1 MPRDYY
7 EVLGVDRSAGDGEI
21 KRAFRRLARDL
32 HPDVNRHDP
41 QAEEKFKEAAEAY
54 EVLSDPERRRTYD
67 AFGHEGLRSGGWAPR
82 SEAFGSFEDVLS
94 AFFGRGDPLF
104 GELFGFGRPGPASG
118 GDIGVSVELT
128 LPEVRTGARREVT
141 FDAVSVCERCR
152 GNGAEPGTPIR
163 TCETCGGSGQ
173 LREVART
180 AFGQM
185 MRTAP
190 CPTCGGDGR
199 VPESPCEECDGEGR
213 RVRSRTWEV
222 EVPPGIESGQ
232 RIRIAG
238 AGHAGEAGGRAGDLF
253 VEVTVAADPRFE
265 RHGEDLV
272 SVAEV
277 PATRAMLGG
286 AITVPTLDG
295 DREVEVPP
303 GAQPGERIVLGG
315 LGLPS
320 LRGTA
325 RGDQHVLIDV
335 IVPTALDQEQREL
348 ADRLDA
354 SLGAGNLERERRD
367 AGAGSRWF
375 RRRRRAAG

>member
-7 EVLGVDRSAGDGEI
+7 EVLGVDRDAGDGEI
-21 KRAFRRLARDL
+21 KRSFRRLARDL

-41 QAEEKFKEAAEAY
+41 EAEEKFKEAAEAY
-54 EVLSDPERRRTYD
+54 EVLSDPARRRTYD
-67 AFGHEGLRSGGWAPR
+67 TFGREGLRSGGWAPQ
-82 SEAFGSFEDVLS
+82 SDAFGSFEDVLS

-104 GELFGFGRPGPASG
+104 GELFGFGRTGPAGG
-118 GDIGVSVELT
+118 GDIAASVEIMLT
-128 LPEVRTGARREVT
+128 EVLTGARREVT
-141 FDAVSVCERCR
+141 FDAVSLCERCR

-180 AFGQM
+180 AFGQV

-199 VPESPCEECDGEGR
+199 VPETPCEECDGEGR
-213 RVRSRTWEV
+213 RVRPRTWEV
-222 EVPPGIESGQ
+222 DVPSGIESGQ

-238 AGHAGEAGGRAGDLF
+238 AGHAGEAGGRPGDLF
-253 VEVTVAADPRFE
+253 VEVIVAPDPRLE

-272 SVAEV
+272 TVVEV

-286 AITVPTLDG
+286 AVTVPTLDG

-303 GAQPGERIVLGG
+303 GSQPGERIVLGG

-335 IVPTALDQEQREL
+335 IVPIGLDAEQREL
-348 ADRLDA
+348 AEGLDA
-354 SLGAGNLERERRD
+354 SLAPGNLERERPEERSR
-367 AGAGSRWF
+367 SRWF
-375 RRRRRAAG
+375 RRRRAAS